1 MRLLLDTCTF
11 LWLILGAEELTEKAK
26 SLFVD
31 PDNDVYL
38 SVVSGREI
46 AVKYAIGQLSL
57 PEEPRLYVPLQR
69 ERHGIESLALDE
81 ASALQVSAL
90 PRIHSDPFDRMLIS
104 QTLIHG
110 LTILSPDDLIK
121 KYPVSIVW

>member
-1 MRLLLDTCTF
+1 
-11 LWLILGAEELTEKAK
+11 
-26 SLFVD
+26 
-31 PDNDVYL
+31 L

-46 AVKYAIGQLSL
+46 AVKYAIGRLSL

-69 ERHGIESLALDE
+69 ERHGIESLAPDE

-104 QTLIHG
+104 QALIHG

-121 KYPVSIVW
+121 KYRVSIVW